1 MIIECA
7 CKKYK
12 FAVKAEEI
20 GVNGRVVQCGVCDQ
34 KWFQEPA
41 STEEFKLLKENLVK
55 EKENIETKAE
65 NKKNLKDK
73 DKKNYIPIKYKDK
86 SDTSYFKILI
96 IIFFI
101 IFVGLIFT
109 YENRAFLSGQYP
121 ELNEFFVLFE
131 EFAEYLDQ
139 YYKDLLEIFFLNK
152 LLEK

>member
-86 SDTSYFKILI
+86 SDTSYFKILF